1 MERGLLSCYIY
12 IPTSGLSDV
21 MGMIEDTVFR
31 NMVRDNRTV
40 TPEIKVPSVPA
51 PPPPEHHLLCSCVLG
66 VYKKS
71 LTWSAG
77 YEGIRKVTKNSS
89 MYGT

>member
-1 MERGLLSCYIY
+1 MLERGLLSCYIY

-40 TPEIKVPSVPA
+40 TPEIKVQSVPA

-66 VYKKS
+66 VYKKV
-71 LTWSAG
+71 LPG
-77 YEGIRKVTKNSS
+77 QLVMKG
-89 MYGT
+89 